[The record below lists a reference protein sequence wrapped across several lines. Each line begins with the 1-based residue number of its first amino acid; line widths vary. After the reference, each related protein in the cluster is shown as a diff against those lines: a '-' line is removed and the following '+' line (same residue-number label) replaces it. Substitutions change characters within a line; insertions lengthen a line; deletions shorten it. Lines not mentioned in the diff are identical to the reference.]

1 MAKKINSKITKI
13 KERFGAFEVRISD
26 DKVEIEDYTY
36 KLRKFVFS
44 NATIEYNMLLS
55 FLSDVEQTESGFARK
70 SEEAAAEDRK
80 RAEFMVYLLG
90 TTQLLFSNA
99 KLRGVYID
107 SVMKTLGDVPVPE
120 SDETE
125 QEILDNLK
133 SEHEA
138 KELLKD
144 VSTSTD
150 YEN

>member
-1 MAKKINSKITKI
+1 MARKENGKITKI

-36 KLRKFVFS
+36 KMRKFVFS
-44 NATIEYNMLLS
+44 NATIEYSMFLS
-55 FLSDVEQTESGFARK
+55 FLSDVEQTEDGLARK

-80 RAEFMVYLLG
+80 RAEFMVYLLS

-99 KLRGVYID
+99 ELRGKYVNMLMAVVND
-107 SVMKTLGDVPVPE
+107 APVIE
-120 SDETE
+120 NEEKE

-133 SEHEA
+133 AEHEA

-144 VSTSTD
+144 ED
-150 YEN
+150 NE

>member
-1 MAKKINSKITKI
+1 MARKENGKITKNQGTFWCV
-13 KERFGAFEVRISD
+13 RVRISD

-44 NATIEYNMLLS
+44 NATIEYSMFLS
-55 FLSDVEQTESGFARK
+55 FLGDVEQTESGFVRK
-70 SEEAAAEDRK
+70 SDEVAAEDRK
-80 RAEFMVYLLG
+80 SAEFMVYLLG
-90 TTQLLFSNA
+90 TTQLLLSNA

-138 KELLKD
+138 KGLLKD
-144 VSTSTD
+144 DTQG
-150 YEN
+150 

>member
-1 MAKKINSKITKI
+1 MARKENGKITKI
-13 KERFGAFEVRISD
+13 KERLGTFEVRISD

-44 NATIEYNMLLS
+44 NATIEYNMFLS

-70 SEEAAAEDRK
+70 PDEVAAEDRK
-80 RAEFMVYLLG
+80 SAEFMVYMLS
-90 TTQLLFSNA
+90 TTQFLFSNA
-99 KLRGVYID
+99 KLRGEYID
-107 SVMKTLGDVPVPE
+107 SVMKTLVDVPVPE

-138 KELLKD
+138 KELLKGEGD
-144 VSTSTD
+144 D
-150 YEN
+150 E

>member
-1 MAKKINSKITKI
+1 MARKENGKITKI
-13 KERFGAFEVRISD
+13 KKRFGAFEVRISD

-44 NATIEYNMLLS
+44 NATIEYSMLLS
-55 FLSDVEQTESGFARK
+55 FLSDVEQTESGLARK

-80 RAEFMVYLLG
+80 SAEFMVYLLS
-90 TTQLLFSNA
+90 TTKLLFSNT
-99 KLRGVYID
+99 KLRGEYID
-107 SVMKTLGDVPVPE
+107 SVMKTLVDVPVPE

-144 VSTSTD
+144 ED
-150 YEN
+150 NE